1 MYLGIGKQEVPVE
14 KKGFK
19 MDDKHICSICGK
31 EFEGFG
37 NNAEPVN
44 DGICCDKCNM
54 EVVIPRRLADLNK
67 KEPVDVKQKVKDFLN
82 EFYKI
87 KYDMIL
93 KEKLEEV
100 RDVNGPSDEF
110 IDKLFKET
118 SRKMYDMA
126 KDKLDDDVVQGILFG
141 YIGVVDDDLDLVFA
155 LYELVHDKKVKL
167 VGIDLDVF
175 FK

>member
-1 MYLGIGKQEVPVE
+1 METT
-14 KKGFK
+14 KK
-19 MDDKHICSICGK
+19 CSICGK
-31 EFEGFG
+31 IYEGHG
-37 NNAEPVN
+37 NNASPVN
-44 DGICCDKCNM
+44 DGRCCDKCDK

-67 KEPVDVKQKVKDFLN
+67 KEPADIKQKTRAFLN

-87 KYDMIL
+87 KYNMIL
-93 KEKLEEV
+93 EAKLEEV

-110 IDKLFKET
+110 IKKLYEET
-118 SRKMYDMA
+118 SRKMLDLA

-141 YIGVVDDDLDLVFA
+141 YIGVVGNDLDVVFEF
-155 LYELVHDKKVKL
+155 YELVHGKKVKL

>member
-1 MYLGIGKQEVPVE
+1 MYLGIRKQEVPVE

-31 EFEGFG
+31 EFDGFG

-44 DGICCDKCNM
+44 DGICCDKCNV
-54 EVVIPRRLADLNK
+54 EVVIPRRLADINK
-67 KEPVDVKQKVKDFLN
+67 KEPVDVKQKVKAFLD

-93 KEKLEEV
+93 KAKLEEV

-110 IDKLFKET
+110 INKLFKEA
-118 SRKMYDMA
+118 SCKMYDMA
-126 KDKLDDDVVQGILFG
+126 KDKLDDDVVKGILFG
-141 YIGVVDDDLDLVFA
+141 YLGVVDDDLGIVLE
-155 LYELVHDKKVKL
+155 LYKLVHGKKVNI
-167 VGIDLDVF
+167 VGIDLDAF

>member
-1 MYLGIGKQEVPVE
+1 METT
-14 KKGFK
+14 KK
-19 MDDKHICSICGK
+19 CSICGK
-31 EFEGFG
+31 IYEGHG
-37 NNAEPVN
+37 NNASPIN
-44 DGICCDKCNM
+44 DGRCCDKCDK

-67 KEPVDVKQKVKDFLN
+67 KEPADIKHKVRAFLN

-110 IDKLFKET
+110 IKKLYKET
-118 SRKMYDMA
+118 SRKLFDLA

-141 YIGVVDDDLDLVFA
+141 YIGVIGDDLDIVFDF
-155 LYELVHDKKVKL
+155 YELVHGKTVKL
-167 VGIDLDVF
+167 VGMDLDGF
-175 FK
+175 FT

>member
-1 MYLGIGKQEVPVE
+1 
-14 KKGFK
+14 
-19 MDDKHICSICGK
+19 MDDKHICSICGN
-31 EFEGFG
+31 EFNGFG

-44 DGICCDKCNM
+44 DGICCDKCKH

-67 KEPVDVKQKVKDFLN
+67 KEPVDVKQKVKAFLS

-87 KYDMIL
+87 KYDLIL

-100 RDVNGPSDEF
+100 RDANGPSDEF
-110 IDKLFKET
+110 IDKLFEET
-118 SRKMYDMA
+118 SSKMYDMA
-126 KDKLDDDVVQGILFG
+126 KDKLDDDVVKGIMFWYL
-141 YIGVVDDDLDLVFA
+141 GVIDDDLDLVFA

>member
-1 MYLGIGKQEVPVE
+1 
-14 KKGFK
+14 

-31 EFEGFG
+31 EFNGFG

-44 DGICCDKCNM
+44 DGICCDKCNQD
-54 EVVIPRRLADLNK
+54 VVIPRRLADINK
-67 KEPVDVKQKVKDFLN
+67 KEPVDVKQKVKTFLG

-100 RDVNGPSDEF
+100 NSGNDQHNKFDEF
-110 IDKLFKET
+110 IDEAGRKL
-118 SRKMYDMA
+118 YDMA
-126 KDKLDDDVVQGILFG
+126 KDKLDDDVVKCILSD
-141 YIGVVDDDLDLVFA
+141 YIDIVKDDLELLFT
-155 LYELVHDKKVKL
+155 LYELVHGKRIVL
-167 VGIDLDVF
+167 AGIDFDVL

>member
-1 MYLGIGKQEVPVE
+1 MDE
-14 KKGFK
+14 KRV
-19 MDDKHICSICGK
+19 CSICGK

-44 DGICCDKCNM
+44 DGICCDKCKA
-54 EVVIPRRLADLNK
+54 EVVIPRRLVDLNK
-67 KEPVDVKQKVKDFLN
+67 KEPVDVKRKVKAFLD

-100 RDVNGPSDEF
+100 SDVDGPSDEF
-110 IDKLFKET
+110 IDKLFEET

-126 KDKLDDDVVQGILFG
+126 KDKLDDDVVHGILFW
-141 YIGVVDDDLDLVFA
+141 YIGVVDDDLNLVLA

-167 VGIDLDVF
+167 VGIDLDAF

>member
-1 MYLGIGKQEVPVE
+1 
-14 KKGFK
+14 

-31 EFEGFG
+31 EFNGLG

-44 DGICCDKCNM
+44 DGICCDKCNQD
-54 EVVIPRRLADLNK
+54 VVIPRRLADINK
-67 KEPVDVKQKVKDFLN
+67 KEPVDVKKKVKTFLS

-93 KEKLEEV
+93 KKKLEEV
-100 RDVNGPSDEF
+100 SDINGPSDEF
-110 IDKLFKET
+110 IDKLFDET

-126 KDKLDDDVVQGILFG
+126 KDKLDDDVAQGILFG
-141 YIGVVDDDLDLVFA
+141 YLGVIDDDLDIVFA

-175 FK
+175 FN

>member
-1 MYLGIGKQEVPVE
+1 MYLGTGRQEVPVE
-14 KKGFK
+14 WRGFK

-44 DGICCDKCNM
+44 DGICCDKCNT
-54 EVVIPRRLADLNK
+54 EVVIPRRLADLDK

-87 KYDMIL
+87 KYDMVL
-93 KEKLEEV
+93 KKKLEEV

-110 IDKLFKET
+110 IGKLFKET
-118 SRKMYDMA
+118 SRKMRDMA
-126 KDKLDDDVVQGILFG
+126 KDKLDDDVVQGILSG
-141 YIGVVDDDLDLVFA
+141 YLGVIEDDLELVST
-155 LYELVHDKKVKL
+155 LYESVHDKKVKL

>member
-1 MYLGIGKQEVPVE
+1 
-14 KKGFK
+14 

-31 EFEGFG
+31 EFEGYG

-44 DGICCDKCNM
+44 DGRCCDKCNE

-67 KEPVDVKQKVKDFLN
+67 KEPVDVKQKVKAFLN

-155 LYELVHDKKVKL
+155 IYELVHDKKVKL